1 MMDINK
7 KVLIVEPDIKY
18 ARELFEIFVDEDY
31 DLILSRS
38 FTDAVKKLEAV
49 KFDCIIMDVNLSDMK
64 GYEAVPIMKK
74 IDPKIQII
82 MIADQNTRELEA
94 EVRKQDVFYYY
105 IKSFESCEL
114 KLAVCGIFDKLRKEK

>member
-1 MMDINK
+1 MDINK